1 MRQIRLVWPA
11 VLVSIAVIGTTA
23 CGQHVHVRYNNGKT
37 AVHVGG
43 SQDRSAGARDGRGLG
58 TGRHR

>member
-23 CGQHVHVRYNNGKT
+23 CGQHVHGD
-37 AVHVGG
+37 ALDIH
-43 SQDRSAGARDGRGLG
+43 A
-58 TGRHR
+58 